1 MKRIHLTLVLVTMF
15 CMAAFAGAAGAS
27 PAGMMEI
34 NAGYAK
40 SSNDVTVN
48 NESMGG
54 GIAFGAGYWRS
65 ASPSIMWGGEISYD
79 NLGSV
84 DYNNGTSTT
93 TFSSHTL
100 RFCPA
105 MRMNFGASTGPN
117 FFAQGGMGLYSVGS
131 KVEDPTSTP
140 TSLSSSTS
148 KFGFNLGAG
157 VGFPVGP
164 KTKMNV
170 MGQWHSV
177 ATEGETLHYLAFRAG
192 MCFNL

>member
-1 MKRIHLTLVLVTMF
+1 MKRIHLTLVLVTVC

-27 PAGMMEI
+27 PAGTMEI

-54 GIAFGAGYWRS
+54 GIAFGAGYWRP
-65 ASPSIMWGGEISYD
+65 ASPSIMWGGEMSYD

-84 DYNNGTSTT
+84 KYNNGTSTT
-93 TFSSHTL
+93 TFSSHTI
-100 RFCPA
+100 RFCPS
-105 MRMNFGASTGPN
+105 MRMNFGSTTGPN
-117 FFAQGGMGLYSVGS
+117 FFAQGGAGLYSVSS
-131 KVEDPTSTP
+131 KIEDPT
-140 TSLSSSTS
+140 LGNADNSTS

-164 KTKMNV
+164 T
-170 MGQWHSV
+170 
-177 ATEGETLHYLAFRAG
+177 
-192 MCFNL
+192 